1 MSPSLSYQPIVSTA
15 PSTLIDHH
23 GKLQLG
29 LFDASIA
36 DLNVTAFRLHSV
48 MDKPVSRLAQHFAY
62 KQFQFVCISGPD
74 WLLAV
79 VRPGYGWLL
88 VYGPVVLSPLGFVLG
103 LWAGASGVARKRAMT
118 AANGSRKD
126 E

>member
-1 MSPSLSYQPIVSTA
+1 MPYLVSGTIGAALGFFACNVFYFLAIGGLGFCLHRSL
-15 PSTLIDHH
+15 L
-23 GKLQLG
+23 
-29 LFDASIA
+29 
-36 DLNVTAFRLHSV
+36 
-48 MDKPVSRLAQHFAY
+48 
-62 KQFQFVCISGPD
+62 PD